1 MTYAGASFVGGQFEN
16 VGMNGALI
24 DTLAGL
30 SREMDELLPNLR
42 DVVCAELLDA
52 QRGLETLSRKVIA
65 AQVELDAAVAED
77 GARAE
82 HGYTSLRGML
92 GDLHRLTPR
101 EANAREQ
108 RREQLAT
115 RRSLTGEVLPPRLPE
130 TARALGDGAIGP
142 AHVEVIAEAIKALPT
157 RFGPDT
163 CAVVEEQ
170 VAGFARRYSPR
181 ETGVLAAQLLSR
193 LDADGPEPVDPDE
206 APRPDNTLFLGRSR
220 RGRLK
225 LTGEF
230 DAAGEAAIRAM
241 IDALAKPSAAIDGI
255 PDERSIA
262 ARQGDAL
269 VDAAHQV
276 LGFGEL
282 PDCGGERPH
291 VTVTIDLDDLRDSL
305 RGALLDY
312 GPTLHPETAR
322 MLACDA
328 AVVPVVLAGPSQP
341 LDVGRS
347 RRTLSTALRRALV
360 VRAGGRC
367 EMPGCDRPA
376 SWCEAHHRVHWA
388 HGGATALPNLLL
400 LCRRH
405 HMLVHRPGW
414 DIHLDPH
421 GHPVFTPPALLDPT
435 RTPRPSRLRC

>member
-1 MTYAGASFVGGQFEN
+1 MSGS
-16 VGMNGALI
+16 LL
-24 DTLAGL
+24 DTLGTV
-30 SREMDELLPNLR
+30 SREFDAVLAVVRESACVELL
-42 DVVCAELLDA
+42 AA
-52 QRGLETLSRKVIA
+52 QRELERLSRKVLA
-65 AQVELDAAVAED
+65 AQVELDAAVAD
-77 GARAE
+77 AGLCGE
-82 HGYTSLRGML
+82 HGYATTRAML
-92 GDLHRLTPR
+92 AEVHRLAPR
-101 EANAREQ
+101 EATARQ
-108 RREQLAT
+108 ARCEQLAT
-115 RRSLTGEVLPPRLPE
+115 RRSLTGEVLPPRLPA
-130 TARALGDGAIGP
+130 TAAALAEGAIGTG
-142 AHVEVIAEAIKALPT
+142 HVEVIGQVMHGAAD
-157 RFGPDT
+157 RFDPQT
-163 CAVVEEQ
+163 CASVEEQ
-170 VAGFARRYSPR
+170 VVSFARKYSPR
-181 ETGVLAAQLLSR
+181 ETGVLGAQLLNR
-193 LDADGPEPVDPDE
+193 LDADGPEPAEPDE

-220 RGRLK
+220 RGGLK

-241 IDALAKPSAAIDGI
+241 IDALAKPRPAIDGV
-255 PDERSIA
+255 PDERSLP

-291 VTVTIDLDDLRDSL
+291 VAVTIDLDALRDSL

-312 GPTLHPETAR
+312 GPRLHPETAR

-328 AVVPVVLAGPSQP
+328 GVVPVVLAGPSQP

-347 RRTLSTALRRALV
+347 RRTLGAALRRALV
-360 VRAGGRC
+360 VRAGGCC

-376 SWCEAHHRVHWA
+376 SWCEGHHMIHWA
-388 HGGATALPNLLL
+388 HGGATALHNLLL

-405 HMLVHRPGW
+405 HVLVHRLGW
-414 DIHLDPH
+414 DIHLDAH